1 MLFQSSIQIRCIPNI
16 PATSLIFNNIHV
28 KHIKGSNPACF
39 FKKTGGAKLQPAGEE
54 HAKSAIAVARRPPVA
69 AHALRVEMAEE
80 HEEAVSGARIRPG
93 IDIGQ

>member
-54 HAKSAIAVARRPPVA
+54 HAEMAKAVDRRPPVA
-69 AHALRVEMAEE
+69 AHAPRAEAAE
-80 HEEAVSGARIRPG
+80 AHEVAVSGARIRPG
-93 IDIGQ
+93 VDIRQ